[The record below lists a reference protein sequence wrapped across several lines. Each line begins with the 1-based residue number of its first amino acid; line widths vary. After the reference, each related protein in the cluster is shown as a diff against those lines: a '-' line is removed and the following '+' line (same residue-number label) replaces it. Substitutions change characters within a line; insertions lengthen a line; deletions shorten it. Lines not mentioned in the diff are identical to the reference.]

1 MNETELEQAM
11 RDAASPGM
19 TRTAPPEFGASI
31 RRLSTRR
38 KRRRAALL
46 TGTAACLALA
56 VAVALIPRDDAPK
69 VVVAPPRQEQDYSQE
84 LAKLRQAAEEAQA
97 VADALRARRK
107 LEAKEEESLTTHS
120 DPDPLFAIKLQ
131 VETAAAQRFV
141 EGERAAAAGDMRG
154 AAASYER
161 VVSLFPQSRASA
173 MAQERLTQLNIN

>member
-1 MNETELEQAM
+1 MNENELRQTLLE
-11 RDAASPGM
+11 AAAPG
-19 TRTAPPEFGASI
+19 TTPAAPPEFGVRI
-31 RRLSTRR
+31 RQLSTRR

-46 TGTAACLALA
+46 TGAAACLALA
-56 VAVALIPRDDAPK
+56 TAMTFRPSDEAAK
-69 VVVAPPRQEQDYSQE
+69 VVVAPPLQKQDYSQE
-84 LAKLRQAAEEAQA
+84 LAELRQAAEEAQA

-107 LEAKEEESLTTHS
+107 LESTEEQSLTTQS
-120 DPDPLFAIKLQ
+120 APDPLFAIKLQ